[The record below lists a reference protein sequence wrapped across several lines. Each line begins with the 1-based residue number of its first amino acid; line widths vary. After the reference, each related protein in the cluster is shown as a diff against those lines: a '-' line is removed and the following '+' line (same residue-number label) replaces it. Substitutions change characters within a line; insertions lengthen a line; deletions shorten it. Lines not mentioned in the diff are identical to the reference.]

1 VRARKVADG
10 LRIRGYTSAGPA
22 CPRARMTFHAVANDE
37 RYPMIRPQGLG
48 SHFSTESDLV
58 LWSGSFLVAIAL
70 HAAAVIGFQPN
81 RSEGDTAGD
90 PTIMIDMDEVAAAP
104 NQGQSEATPGP
115 EQIQIDQI
123 SEASVAQEEVPEH
136 TEKEQQE
143 AEAPKLDAAKA
154 PEPEVVPPE
163 VKRTA
168 DTKPQEETKEKQTEK
183 EHQAPSE
190 ARPES
195 APTSSP
201 QAEPVKA
208 TEVTASTGAPIDD
221 TAALVTWRSRLAAH
235 VQRFKRYPAEAL
247 DRHLHGTALVRFTI
261 DRAGAVIA
269 AELVGRSGIEVLDR
283 ESLSLISRAA
293 PLPAAPV
300 RVAGTHFT
308 FTIPVRFHPQQ

>member
-1 VRARKVADG
+1 MGLSAR
-10 LRIRGYTSAGPA
+10 RQRS
-22 CPRARMTFHAVANDE
+22 RAVANDK
-37 RYPMIRPQGLG
+37 RYPMIRLEGPSSL
-48 SHFSTESDLV
+48 FSIESDAG
-58 LWSGSFLVAIAL
+58 LWGASFLVVIAL

-81 RSEGDTAGD
+81 RSEGDAAGD
-90 PTIMIDMDEVAAAP
+90 PTVLIDIDDVAASP

-115 EQIQIDQI
+115 EQIQTDQI
-123 SEASVAQEEVPEH
+123 SQASVAQEEVPER
-136 TEKEQQE
+136 TQKEQQE
-143 AEAPKLDAAKA
+143 AEAPRVEATKA
-154 PEPEVVPPE
+154 PEPEVVLPE
-163 VKRTA
+163 VQRTS
-168 DTKPQEETKEKQTEK
+168 DTKPEEEKKEKQTER
-183 EHQAPSE
+183 EQQAPSQ
-190 ARPES
+190 ASPES
-195 APTSSP
+195 APTSAP

-208 TEVTASTGAPIDD
+208 TEVTASTGAPIED

-269 AELVGRSGIEVLDR
+269 AELVGRSGIDVLDR